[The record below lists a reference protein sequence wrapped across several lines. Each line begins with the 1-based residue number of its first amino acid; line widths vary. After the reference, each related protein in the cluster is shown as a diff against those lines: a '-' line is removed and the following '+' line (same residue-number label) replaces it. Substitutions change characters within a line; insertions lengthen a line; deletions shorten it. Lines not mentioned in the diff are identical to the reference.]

1 MGKLSEEQKALLTM
15 TYNEFGKLVEFQYDV
30 YGFIG
35 INNKVRL
42 VNTDTL
48 EVLDIELSIR
58 YIGDSIIILGNYNM
72 GVNIKFVMLDRK
84 TLNTLYECNKELVK
98 IGDVIYERSYN
109 EFVYGNNVIRN
120 IFNLEGS
127 LIGSLSLQG
136 ELIIEDTDNPK
147 YYIVSNKV
155 FNSAEYD
162 NNIALYDKDNES
174 FKIIKSFSGYDVE
187 CIGYGLY
194 KFSRY
199 DNYKETF
206 MLDIINNSV

>member
-15 TYNEFGKLVEFQYDV
+15 TYSEFGKLVEFQYDV
-30 YGFIG
+30 YGFVG
-35 INNKVRL
+35 SNNRVRL
-42 VNTDTL
+42 VNTDTF
-48 EVLDIELSIR
+48 EILDKELSIR
-58 YIGDSIIILGNYNM
+58 YIGDNVIILGNYNV
-72 GVNIKFVMLDRK
+72 GVNIKFVILDRK

-98 IGDVIYERSYN
+98 IGDIIYERSYN
-109 EFVYGNNVIRN
+109 EFVYGNSVIRN
-120 IFNLEGS
+120 IFNLEGK
-127 LIGSLSLQG
+127 LIGSISLQG

-147 YYIVSNKV
+147 YYIVTNKI

-162 NNIALYDKDNES
+162 NNIALYDRNNES

-194 KFSRY
+194 KLSRY
-199 DNYKETF
+199 DNYRETF

>member
-15 TYNEFGKLVEFQYDV
+15 TYNDFGKLVEFQYDV
-30 YGFIG
+30 YGFI
-35 INNKVRL
+35 NTDNKVRL
-42 VNTDTL
+42 INTDTL
-48 EVLDIELSIR
+48 EVLDIALSIK

-84 TLNTLYECNKELVK
+84 TLNTLYECNKELVQ
-98 IGDVIYERSYN
+98 IGNIIYERSYN
-109 EFVYGNNVIRN
+109 EFIYGRNVVRN
-120 IFNLEGS
+120 IFNIEGK
-127 LIGSLSLQG
+127 LIGNLNLQG
-136 ELIIEDTDNPK
+136 ELLIEDTDNPK
-147 YYIVSNKV
+147 YYIVSNKEL
-155 FNSAEYD
+155 NSAEYD

-194 KFSRY
+194 KFSKY
-199 DNYKETF
+199 DNYRETF